1 MALHLFFAI
10 AAAAYPVRAVPA
22 DTLTTTVTDTTWY
35 VTNRA
40 RVGGKLAGVRSD
52 TLEYGYV
59 VVRYRERADRFATDP
74 WVEQFQRTASEP
86 VRLSRDEFLGR
97 VGAANARVTARGEG
111 PVIYTHGFATSFARA
126 IAQGSDIAHR
136 GRFAAPFIVFAW
148 PARAAFASLPRFSAL
163 ISKGYRDDSTS
174 ASASADAFRG
184 ALADLL
190 SVIPAQRLTVLAH
203 SLGAQLATEAL
214 AVSSPVRDSLQRVP
228 LQALVLFAPDIPAA
242 RFRDLLGP
250 ALVPLA
256 TRRVI
261 YASGADRL
269 LTVSRLINHAPRAG
283 QARGERMLAM
293 SDVEIVDV
301 TEGRRSHGVLRNLFE
316 MRHAM
321 RYASTALRD
330 FFGVVHGT
338 PGECRA
344 FDGLAERLTERSWR
358 LTSKAP
364 PASDVACAPA
374 ADTGATVLA
383 ANRAAGLAASLAA
396 SLAAARAA
404 PPLR

>member
-1 MALHLFFAI
+1 MVMPMLLALAV
-10 AAAAYPVRAVPA
+10 AANVASTALPASAALPVRP
-22 DTLTTTVTDTTWY
+22 DTLTITVTDTTWF

-40 RVGGKLAGVRSD
+40 RAAGKFVGVRSD
-52 TLEYGYV
+52 SLEYGYV
-59 VVRYRERADRFATDP
+59 VVRYRERSDRVASDP
-74 WVEQFQRTASEP
+74 WVEGFQRTASEP
-86 VRLSRDEFLGR
+86 VHLLREEFLSRIA
-97 VGAANARVTARGEG
+97 AANARVTVRGEG
-111 PVIYTHGFATSFARA
+111 PVIYTHGFATSFGRA

-136 GRFAAPFIVFAW
+136 GRYTAPFIVFAW
-148 PARAAFASLPRFSAL
+148 PAHTAFASLPRFSAL
-163 ISKGYRDDSTS
+163 ISKAYRDDSTS
-174 ASASADAFRG
+174 ATASIGAFRG

-203 SLGAQLATEAL
+203 SLGAQLASEAL
-214 AVSSPVRDSLQRVP
+214 AVASPVRDTLQRAP
-228 LQALVLFAPDIPAA
+228 LQALVLFAPDISAA
-242 RFRDLLGP
+242 RFRDVLAP
-250 ALVPLA
+250 ALAPLA
-256 TRRVI
+256 SRRVI
-261 YASGADRL
+261 YASEADRL
-269 LTVSRLINHAPRAG
+269 LTVSRLINHSPRAG
-283 QARGERMLAM
+283 QARGERILAM

-301 TEGRRSHGVLRNLFE
+301 TEGRRSQGVLRNLFE

-358 LTSKAP
+358 LTAKAP

-374 ADTGATVLA
+374 ADTGATVPSA
-383 ANRAAGLAASLAA
+383 GHAAG
-396 SLAAARAA
+396 RAA